1 MLRYL
6 KSIGLNSNQPR
17 GRGFNHPYDI
27 AISSD
32 ERIYVLNRMYPNSAL
47 GIRVQIC
54 DMNDEWYGEF
64 GESGGDG
71 ANQFLV
77 PVAMDF
83 DRNDRLYV
91 TDESHHQVKIF
102 DKNGSF
108 IEAWGRGNSKASNL
122 SGPSGICVDS
132 QGEIIVVEQYPGKIT
147 KISSDG
153 EIQFSFGENGTNNGQ
168 FDLPWGVTVDREDN
182 IYVADWRNDRVQK
195 FTMNGEFI
203 MSVGVSGEAPGEL
216 KRPSGVAVDRQGVI
230 YVADWGNERV
240 QIFDAEGKFIRVLQG
255 NADLSKWSVEWL
267 ESNLDQ
273 YRAREESTLMMN
285 DLPEHLR
292 TPYHIASQTEPI
304 FWGPVSVV
312 IDSNDRLLVTEHSRH
327 RIQIFELEKSGVT

>member
-32 ERIYVLNRMYPNSAL
+32 ERIYVLNRMYPNSAF

-71 ANQFLV
+71 SNQFLV

-132 QGEIIVVEQYPGKIT
+132 QNEIIVVE
-147 KISSDG
+147 
-153 EIQFSFGENGTNNGQ
+153 
-168 FDLPWGVTVDREDN
+168 
-182 IYVADWRNDRVQK
+182 
-195 FTMNGEFI
+195 
-203 MSVGVSGEAPGEL
+203 
-216 KRPSGVAVDRQGVI
+216 
-230 YVADWGNERV
+230 
-240 QIFDAEGKFIRVLQG
+240 
-255 NADLSKWSVEWL
+255 
-267 ESNLDQ
+267 
-273 YRAREESTLMMN
+273 
-285 DLPEHLR
+285 
-292 TPYHIASQTEPI
+292 HI
-304 FWGPVSVV
+304 
-312 IDSNDRLLVTEHSRH
+312 
-327 RIQIFELEKSGVT
+327 LEK